1 MPLPPDLVIRL
12 SPYAPFAPA
21 FVAALPHGIAAGV
34 HLPDG
39 PAPVPTEVLARL
51 HPDERAHAV
60 TLGGYRQVQFVGG
73 RLALGELFPE
83 LGLRR
88 VAVLTNEHGAPIL
101 PAGVTGSVTHKNDL
115 AIAMIARGSP
125 GLGIDLE
132 ETDRDRPGVAS
143 RVLRPEELAAVEAL
157 PRDRQWRDTVIR
169 FSVKESIYKA
179 LHPFLLRYI
188 GFGEVAVW
196 PSPDGIDRVEPLLA
210 PQEGPFVFDA
220 RHYWVENRVLSTVR
234 VRPRSDS

>member
-1 MPLPPDLVIRL
+1 MIRL
-12 SPYAPFAPA
+12 SPHASYTPA
-21 FVAALPHGIAAGV
+21 FVVALPHGIAAGV
-34 HLPDG
+34 HIPAAPD
-39 PAPVPTEVLARL
+39 PVPTEVLARL

-73 RLALGELFPE
+73 RLALGDLFSE

-88 VAVLTNEHGAPIL
+88 APVLTNEHGAPTF

-115 AIAMIARGSP
+115 AIAMLARGSP

-132 ETDRDRPGVAS
+132 DTDRDRPGVA
-143 RVLRPEELAAVEAL
+143 RHVLCPDELAAVEAL
-157 PRDRQWRDTVIR
+157 RAERQWRDTAVR
-169 FSVKESIYKA
+169 FSVKESVYKA

-196 PSPDGIDRVEPLLA
+196 PSPDGIDRVEPRLG
-210 PQEGPFVFDA
+210 PGEGPFTFDA
-220 RHYWVENRVLSTVR
+220 RHYWVENRVFSTVR
-234 VRPRSDS
+234 VRPAGR